1 MENHEQRVDSIKY
14 LVSKLRY
21 ITLAVQIMP
30 FVYSFIYILC
40 LVAYLFCSEPILVL
54 LNTLSYVSPV
64 VIVGFLIESK
74 ILKLCKWHKTAC
86 ILPILPQILVFIDYY
101 IIELT
106 EIEAYI
112 AIATPIALSILLLIA
127 AYNVFV
133 K

>member
-14 LVSKLRY
+14 LGSKLRY

-30 FVYSFIYILC
+30 SVYSFIYILC

-64 VIVGFLIESK
+64 VIIGFLIESK

-86 ILPILPQILVFIDYY
+86 ILPILPQILVFVDYY

>member
-54 LNTLSYVSPV
+54 LNTLSYVSLV
-64 VIVGFLIESK
+64 VIIGFLIESK

-86 ILPILPQILVFIDYY
+86 ILPILPQILVFVDYY

>member
-54 LNTLSYVSPV
+54 LNTLSYVSPM
-64 VIVGFLIESK
+64 VIIGFLIESK

-86 ILPILPQILVFIDYY
+86 ILPILPQILVFVDYY

>member
-64 VIVGFLIESK
+64 VIGGFLIESK

-86 ILPILPQILVFIDYY
+86 ILPILPQILVFVDYY

>member
-64 VIVGFLIESK
+64 VIIGFLIESK

-86 ILPILPQILVFIDYY
+86 ILPILPQILVFVDYY

>member
-64 VIVGFLIESK
+64 VIIGFLIESK
-74 ILKLCKWHKTAC
+74 ILKLCKWHKTVC
-86 ILPILPQILVFIDYY
+86 ILPILPQILVFVDYY